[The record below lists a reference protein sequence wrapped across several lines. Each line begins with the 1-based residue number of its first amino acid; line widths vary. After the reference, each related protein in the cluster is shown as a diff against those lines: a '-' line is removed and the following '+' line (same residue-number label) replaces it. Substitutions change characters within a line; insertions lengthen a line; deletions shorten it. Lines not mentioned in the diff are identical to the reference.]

1 LDQERLE
8 RFTMSCHPVSRPLPS
23 FIVDGAHRS
32 TEAPR
37 HMIELGPPDT
47 GVDQKHCS
55 YQAFFPLL
63 NSFVLL
69 IRTTPSAPAVYLGLR
84 VRVRNPQ
91 CYLNTICSRII
102 LGPPLTARKHS
113 RTLPFCPGQPGPP
126 HMLYFAEY
134 AQPTSRKQE
143 DLYRKFRQQWNSA
156 LRTDFSCNR
165 CVSDSRE
172 QKVEKKKR
180 KEIFLFFYF

>member
-1 LDQERLE
+1 
-8 RFTMSCHPVSRPLPS
+8 
-23 FIVDGAHRS
+23 
-32 TEAPR
+32 
-37 HMIELGPPDT
+37 
-47 GVDQKHCS
+47 
-55 YQAFFPLL
+55 
-63 NSFVLL
+63 
-69 IRTTPSAPAVYLGLR
+69 
-84 VRVRNPQ
+84 
-91 CYLNTICSRII
+91 
-102 LGPPLTARKHS
+102 
-113 RTLPFCPGQPGPP
+113 
-126 HMLYFAEY
+126 MLYFAEY